1 MIRVLDQIETG
12 SFPMLDFIELNA
24 CDGGCVGGVAT
35 VENPYIARVRL
46 QSIRRYLPVSENRI
60 PPYGDA
66 SFVPNGFLYDSMIQ
80 YRPAARLDEDME
92 RALEK
97 MSHIEEIYATLPE
110 LDCGFCGAP
119 TCRAFAEDVVRGE
132 CRPEE
137 CIVRMRER
145 VQQLH
150 QEERERS

>member
-1 MIRVLDQIETG
+1 M
-12 SFPMLDFIELNA
+12 
-24 CDGGCVGGVAT
+24 AT

-46 QSIRRYLPVSENRI
+46 QALRRYLPVSENRI

-66 SFVPNGFLYDSMIQ
+66 SFVPDGFLYDSLIQ
-80 YRPAARLDEDME
+80 YRPASTLDADME

-97 MSHIEEIYATLPE
+97 MSRIEEIYATLPE

-145 VQQLH
+145 VQRMQ